1 MPEDKKVN
9 VNKVA
14 KAALSI
20 GQFALFQSPGLNLIV
35 THWFILSINEEQ
47 FWKIRC
53 KLEAEL
59 INTWLFKGKEGLK
72 ECEGAS
78 LEKILELY
86 SDLVFQDKA
95 EQLTDTELTY
105 RDIKLF
111 TDGTYYYG
119 LRAQHLDMIGYPPVI
134 NHKTERQSVI
144 VDDCHVFT
152 IVDQDN
158 IKCEYLRDLIYG
170 GIVQ

>member
-53 KLEAEL
+53 KLEAER
-59 INTWLFKGKEGLK
+59 INIWLFKGKEGLK

-78 LEKILELY
+78 LNKILELY
-86 SDLVFQDKA
+86 SELVYRDEA
-95 EQLTDTELTY
+95 EPLTDTSLTY

-111 TDGTYYYG
+111 TDGECYYG
-119 LRAQHLDMIGYPPVI
+119 LRAQHLEMIDYPPVV
-134 NHKTERQSVI
+134 NHKIERQSVV

-152 IVDQDN
+152 IVSQDN